1 MDAAIVSLGGTV
13 QLVGLAIALIV
24 AIVLGARVFGMGS
37 KGFSSLIMELA
48 GLLVGLWIVARPN
61 DVLGIL
67 LKAVGGVAAPTAL
80 H

>member
-1 MDAAIVSLGGTV
+1 MDTAIVGLAGTV
-13 QLVGLAIALIV
+13 QLIGLAIALIV
-24 AIVLGARVFGMGS
+24 AIVLGARVFGLGA
-37 KGFSSLIMELA
+37 KGFSSVIMEVA
-48 GLLVGLWIVARPN
+48 GLLVGIWIVARPN